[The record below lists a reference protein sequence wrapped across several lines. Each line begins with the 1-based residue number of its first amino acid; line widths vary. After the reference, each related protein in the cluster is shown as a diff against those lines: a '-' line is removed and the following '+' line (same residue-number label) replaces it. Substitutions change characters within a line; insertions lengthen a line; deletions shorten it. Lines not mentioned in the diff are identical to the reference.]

1 MTHIPLLDIYGPAL
15 ERLRKSLGDSAQPS
29 EVAKALAEALTTVPP
44 GGSPS
49 GGSPQPGAPTAAPF
63 AQAVQSAV
71 CLALYAVLDPEPV
84 PARTPMGAAAATDSG
99 SVVAE
104 RFQDLKARA
113 RMLNRLAPQASPKEA
128 AAPPAPAPAQV
139 AVAKVLDGVRGALE
153 AADQVVVAMIPRQ
166 PEPETLP
173 WTEDDELID
182 MLHDVLAAGSRG
194 REGFALARIADLEE
208 TLHSRGIQAVRY
220 DAAGTGSEGDPVL
233 FDFVEGARPGAP
245 GMTLVPALVDLTEDG
260 RTLRRGRVRP
270 PAPARTDK
278 DSAHSAHSTHTD

>member
-15 ERLRKSLGDSAQPS
+15 ERLRNSLGDSAHPS

-49 GGSPQPGAPTAAPF
+49 GGSPQLGAPAAAPF

-84 PARTPMGAAAATDSG
+84 PDRTPTGATAATDSG

-128 AAPPAPAPAQV
+128 AAPPAPAQV

-245 GMTLVPALVDLTEDG
+245 GLTLVPALVDLTADG

-270 PAPARTDK
+270 SAPARTDK
-278 DSAHSAHSTHTD
+278 DSAHSTHTD